1 MEGNQHLFNCL
12 TRFFSL
18 SLSYAHQL
26 RLTDR
31 LGRATARSPAHTS
44 FEPDSLGYRE
54 REQEGHREG
63 EREREIEMGERRE
76 IKKGREGERGRG
88 ESGRRRRGIKLSAD

>member
-1 MEGNQHLFNCL
+1 MEANQQLFNCL

-31 LGRATARSPAHTS
+31 LGRATAARPTTLHLSRMQWV
-44 FEPDSLGYRE
+44 RE
-54 REQEGHREG
+54 RERARRSQRR
-63 EREREIEMGERRE
+63 RERETMEMGERVE
-76 IKKGREGERGRG
+76 IKQRG
-88 ESGRRRRGIKLSAD
+88 ETSGGDGG